1 MSEIAGATE
10 TAFRLPSSSMSSWT
24 VARHG
29 AGRQFWRFLL
39 VGAGNT
45 AISFVVYRLL
55 LAIGAPYVLAA
66 ALGFSVGALNGYVFN
81 RRWTFR
87 ARDSTRARV
96 LYVAVQASGA
106 ASTSLVV
113 LFFVRVAGTG
123 KVGAYLAAIPPV
135 TVCMFLANRVWT
147 FADRRRSVNGREQR
161 ARS

>member
-1 MSEIAGATE
+1 
-10 TAFRLPSSSMSSWT
+10 MSSWT
-24 VARHG
+24 AARDG

-55 LAIGAPYVLAA
+55 LAIGTPYVLAA

-147 FADRRRSVNGREQR
+147 FADRR
-161 ARS
+161 